1 MWSFEIYNDW
11 KEIWS
16 ETFLMKWNHI
26 YESSPFS
33 HVFFHPA
40 VARIWIDT
48 YMPLR
53 KITPIFVWGRYKDIE
68 VFLPLVLW
76 KKNWKQVFMKSIVSV
91 GYSDYDYHD
100 PLFSKMISDDEKEAF
115 WVDLFES
122 LKIYHADEVC
132 LEGIRSDIISSDPN
146 WIKGEICPCL
156 NLSDLS
162 DDSDLLSFLNTKL
175 RGDIRRQ
182 IRRLNEIAELKFK
195 EYNSIGEV
203 PVELFE
209 EFLKVHTL
217 RWPHAYKAPL
227 FHKNLLGLC
236 GINGPVHF
244 STLSV
249 GDVVVAWHLG
259 FEDDS
264 TYYYYM
270 PAGNPEYQKYSPV
283 KIHLYY
289 LICRAIKKGL
299 VKYDHLRGDET
310 YKSGWADGSIYVNS
324 LRQFNSSLSTNM
336 KRSLLKF
343 RSVIS

>member
-1 MWSFEIYNDW
+1 M
-11 KEIWS
+11 
-16 ETFLMKWNHI
+16 
-26 YESSPFS
+26 
-33 HVFFHPA
+33 
-40 VARIWIDT
+40 
-48 YMPLR
+48 
-53 KITPIFVWGRYKDIE
+53 
-68 VFLPLVLW
+68 
-76 KKNWKQVFMKSIVSV
+76 
-91 GYSDYDYHD
+91 
-100 PLFSKMISDDEKEAF
+100 
-115 WVDLFES
+115 
-122 LKIYHADEVC
+122 C
-132 LEGIRSDIISSDPN
+132 IRD
-146 WIKGEICPCL
+146 
-156 NLSDLS
+156 
-162 DDSDLLSFLNTKL
+162 
-175 RGDIRRQ
+175 R
-182 IRRLNEIAELKFK
+182 
-195 EYNSIGEV
+195 
-203 PVELFE
+203 
-209 EFLKVHTL
+209 VHTL